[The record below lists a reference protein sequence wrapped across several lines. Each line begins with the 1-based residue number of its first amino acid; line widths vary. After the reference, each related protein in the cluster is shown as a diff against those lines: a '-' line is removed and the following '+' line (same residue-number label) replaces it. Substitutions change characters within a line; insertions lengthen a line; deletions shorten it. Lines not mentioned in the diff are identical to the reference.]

1 MHMKH
6 LIILFLLLSS
16 FSFAQDLTV
25 LKATKQTINSGASPT
40 STSNYLVEIKKTK
53 KCKLS
58 IDSIINVYTQKLVPF
73 NTVKV
78 DNADFVSPNY
88 QPVKASA
95 IKEKGVYQL
104 TFASMKNRGSGRP
117 GTPMNLVVPVAEF
130 SQGAVIHYTIGKKKK
145 QLLIESFEQ
154 LETINAP

>member
-1 MHMKH
+1 MHMTR
-6 LIILFLLLSS
+6 LIILFLLISS
-16 FSFAQDLTV
+16 FSFAQDLTLV
-25 LKATKQTINSGASPT
+25 KATKQTINSGASPT
-40 STSNYLVEIKKTK
+40 STTNYLVEIKKTK

-58 IDSIINVYTQKLVPF
+58 IDSIVNVYTQKTVSF
-73 NTVKV
+73 NIVKV
-78 DNADFVSPNY
+78 DNADAVSPNY

-130 SQGAVIHYTIGKKKK
+130 TQGAVVYYTFGKKKK

-154 LETINAP
+154 LEIINAP